1 MKISI
6 CRSKLFKITKVCLFF
21 YRGLEMFL
29 ESQEEN
35 KLRGLSPAKSS
46 RGAKFSLIK
55 GETIFLKDVSPAK
68 TWNDTYYYPL
78 RLPMSSDLLC

>member
-6 CRSKLFKITKVCLFF
+6 CHSKLFKITKVCFF

-29 ESQEEN
+29 ELQVEN

-46 RGAKFSLIK
+46 RGAKLGLIK

-78 RLPMSSDLLC
+78 RLPMSSDSLR